1 MSYITIDPF
10 LPWIPF
16 QRDTQEGG
24 TRTSDIAQRDVS
36 DAKEECQSLQ
46 SANSYSKTESS
57 NSDVHAASSDAE
69 GQVGDVITLQ
79 RDSEGQVCDA
89 SVKAGDVTVTSSDAK
104 DGLND
109 SRTSVKCPANDVTSE
124 KDTYLLARRGSGRR
138 LNASTLTSLMS
149 FNSKSDESGAS
160 RQDEMNRLE
169 LGNKEEVKRRS
180 DNSFQNIM
188 ISKQIV
194 SRRVSSWINST
205 NLHGAN

>member
-1 MSYITIDPF
+1 M
-10 LPWIPF
+10 
-16 QRDTQEGG
+16 
-24 TRTSDIAQRDVS
+24 
-36 DAKEECQSLQ
+36 
-46 SANSYSKTESS
+46 
-57 NSDVHAASSDAE
+57 
-69 GQVGDVITLQ
+69 
-79 RDSEGQVCDA
+79 CDA

-109 SRTSVKCPANDVTSE
+109 SRTSDSKCTVMTNGVKCPANDVISE

-194 SRRVSSWINST
+194 SRRVSS
-205 NLHGAN
+205 